1 MKTKFLNLLLVAV
14 LSATLVN
21 CKKKADEAV
30 TSEAEAAKVSEA
42 TSQKYITDVLKSSIE
57 WKGFKPTGTHN
68 GTVNIDTGTFEMV
81 DGNLNSGT
89 FLIDMKSVKALDLE
103 GDYKTSLEAH
113 LMGTVEGKEGD
124 FFNVNKFPS
133 AAFEIT
139 GTEATADG
147 KTLLSGNLTLK
158 GVKNNITFPV
168 TVNTEGDN
176 LTITSD
182 TFTIDRTKWNVNY
195 GSKSVFDNLGD
206 KFINDEIELK
216 INIVASKK
224 A

>member
-1 MKTKFLNLLLVAV
+1 MKTKFFNFLMVAV
-14 LSATLVN
+14 LTATLVN
-21 CKKKADEAV
+21 CKNKAEEAV
-30 TSEAEAAKVSEA
+30 TSDAEAAKVSEA

-68 GTVNIDTGTFEMV
+68 GTISIDTGTFEMV
-81 DGNLNSGT
+81 DGQLHSGT
-89 FLIDMKSVKALDLE
+89 FLIDMKSIKALDLE
-103 GDYKTSLEAH
+103 GDYKTSLESH

-124 FFNVNKFPS
+124 FFDVNKFPT

-147 KTLLSGNLTLK
+147 KTLLSGNLTIK
-158 GVKNNITFPV
+158 GMKNNITFPV
-168 TVNTEGDN
+168 SVTATGDD

-182 TFTIDRTKWNVNY
+182 TFTIDRTKWGVNY
-195 GSKSVFDNLGD
+195 GSKSIFDNLGD

-216 INIVASKK
+216 INIVASKRS
-224 A
+224 